1 MRNNMFILVLFS
13 IALVNAEIGTGK
25 PEEMSEDVVRMLAEL
40 SQQLESQVYNVSR
53 TPTDLPVGSA
63 CLLSSDC
70 GDVFDCVNMIDT
82 VNDYTLTTNTANERE
97 TLVSKANIRGSEC
110 AMNAFKL
117 FENMPYN
124 EAMELIREA
133 LEELDFFLGS
143 YDDMGLNLRETVGT
157 AKVNF
162 TSTFALPAARAS
174 TTSALGGSG
183 GLSSIL
189 PLLLLTNSSLGGS
202 GGSSSLDSILPLL
215 LLSGGG
221 LGGQQQTIDPVT
233 GQPIPSQTNSLS
245 SILPLLLLTNSSG
258 SSSS

>member
-1 MRNNMFILVLFS
+1 
-13 IALVNAEIGTGK
+13 
-25 PEEMSEDVVRMLAEL
+25 
-40 SQQLESQVYNVSR
+40 
-53 TPTDLPVGSA
+53 
-63 CLLSSDC
+63 
-70 GDVFDCVNMIDT
+70 MIDT

-174 TTSALGGSG
+174 TTAPTND
-183 GLSSIL
+183 LSSLFLIL
-189 PLLLLTNSSLGGS
+189 ALRGQ
-202 GGSSSLDSILPLL
+202 GSSSLTGSNSALLLISLMSQQQTGTSAGGLSNPFLLYTLLGNQGSSSSSNNNIL
-215 LLSGGG
+215 LLSLLSGQGG
-221 LGGQQQTIDPVT
+221 LGGQQQTTIDPVT
-233 GQPIPSQTNSLS
+233 GQVVPAPASSNLLS
-245 SILPLLLLTNSSG
+245 NPLLLYTLLGNQGTSG
-258 SSSS
+258 STGGLDTNNKPLTQLLVNQFQANPAA